1 MAAGNVVLVPLVT
14 VEMASSAQMLMSAKK
29 CLMPASTTMEST
41 GVRTRTPATTACPA
55 PHASP
60 AHSPSAR
67 VSNMPRPTNRCASPI
82 PLCLC
87 HRAGCYCEAISEQ
100 WTQKHFQACQRRED
114 SLELANKTTL
124 TSSFRNTGSR
134 GQSTK
139 GRAHT
144 RDDCMKKIWRNC
156 YMFGT
161 KSFSG
166 D

>member
-14 VEMASSAQMLMSAKK
+14 VEMASSAEMLMSAKK
-29 CLMPASTTMEST
+29 CPTPASTTMGST

-55 PHASP
+55 PRASP

-67 VSNMPRPTNRCASPI
+67 VSNMPQPTSRCASLI

-87 HRAGCYCEAISEQ
+87 HTAGCYCGAISEY
-100 WTQKHFQACQRRED
+100 WTQKHFQACQRREG
-114 SLELANKTTL
+114 SLELANKTAL
-124 TSSFRNTGSR
+124 TSSFRNMGSR

-139 GRAHT
+139 GKAHT
-144 RDDCMKKIWRNC
+144 QDDCMKKIWRNC